1 MREST
6 KITKKYQFI
15 YVLLIQLGASGV
27 AFVFGLVAFWYFMNM
42 KIVKEIISIIFILV
56 NFAMLYIASKK
67 FALLDNKPYTPLKP
81 SLAKGVLFGAV
92 VSVVNVIFVLL
103 YKLLWAKYGTDAG
116 LSGVL
121 PMIANTAFYYWSF
134 PYNGLMNMD
143 SGAISAYSVVFMVV
157 MPIAATTL
165 GYIAGEKKFE
175 LAEKL
180 DEFMYEKE

>member
-6 KITKKYQFI
+6 KITKKYQFV

-42 KIVKEIISIIFILV
+42 KIVKEIISIAFILV

-81 SLAKGVLFGAV
+81 SRVKGVLFGAV
-92 VSVVNVIFVLL
+92 VAVLNVIFVLL
-103 YKLLWAKYGTDAG
+103 YRLLWIKYGIDAG
-116 LSGVL
+116 LSGIL
-121 PMIANTAFYYWSF
+121 PMMANTAFYYWSF

-143 SGAISAYSVVFMVV
+143 SGVISAYSVVFMIVIPV
-157 MPIAATTL
+157 AATTL

>member
-15 YVLLIQLGASGV
+15 YVLLTQLGASGG
-27 AFVFGLVAFWYFMNM
+27 ALVFGLFVFWSFMN
-42 KIVKEIISIIFILV
+42 KSIVKEIISIVFILL
-56 NFAMLYIASKK
+56 NFSVLYATSKK

-81 SLAKGVLFGAV
+81 SLKKGVLFGV
-92 VSVVNVIFVLL
+92 VVAVVNVIFVLL
-103 YKLLWAKYGTDAG
+103 YKLLWVKYGTDAG

-121 PMIANTAFYYWSF
+121 PMMANTAFYYWSF

-143 SGAISAYSVVFMVV
+143 SGVISAYSVVFMVV